1 MVVGHRYRKGMIVQ
15 LARHKRADDEIGT
28 LEGLV
33 YRWRLVNTPG
43 DRLKVAN
50 IEDPGIFTAIPAD
63 RIDGVEVKPITGDGV
78 AYFRSHFELATLGI
92 RFVFLRTANIALTI
106 RRVL

>member
-1 MVVGHRYRKGMIVQ
+1 MVVRHRYRERVIVQ

-33 YRWRLVNTPG
+33 YGRRLVDTPG

-50 IEDPGIFTAIPAD
+50 IEDPGIFTAIPAN
-63 RIDGVEVKPITGDGV
+63 RIDGGEVIQITGHRV
-78 AYFRSHFELATLGI
+78 AYFHSHSKLPTLG
-92 RFVFLRTANIALTI
+92 LRSDYTRKANLP
-106 RRVL
+106 LP

>member
-1 MVVGHRYRKGMIVQ
+1 MVVGHRYRERVIVQ

-33 YRWRLVNTPG
+33 YGWRLVDTPG

-50 IEDPGIFTAIPAD
+50 VEDPGIFTDIPSD
-63 RIDGVEVKPITGDGV
+63 YIYGMEVIPITGDGV
-78 AYFRSHFELATLGI
+78 AYFHSHFELATLGM
-92 RFVFLRTANIALTI
+92 RFEFLRKANIALAVG
-106 RRVL
+106 RML